1 MVEISRRTLMI
12 GGAGLA
18 GAAIVM
24 TKPGDESGPRDPY
37 FLGLQAALDE
47 AGIASPTLVVD
58 KARLGANIDTLV
70 SHLPSGM
77 AYRIVAKSLP
87 SLDLIAHIRQ
97 RSGSG
102 RLMTFNQPMLTALSK
117 AMPDADQLLG
127 KPLPVAAARSYFQ
140 SLAPEDAAAA
150 ANIQWLID
158 TPERLSQYRELA
170 RAAGQTLR
178 INLELDVGLH
188 RGGLEAGDTLR
199 AMLETL
205 RDSPELSFSGFMG
218 YEPHLAALPEALGW
232 RERARSGAWRR
243 YGEALALAA
252 EVLGAETV
260 AGLVRNAAGSPT
272 YRYYQSTEV
281 ANEISAGS
289 CLVKPTHFDTPLLE
303 PHLPASFIAAPV
315 IKSMPQTRLPG
326 LEFAA
331 EGQRAWDPNSSRT
344 VFTHGGN
351 WMADPV
357 DPPGLSYNKTFGRSS
372 NQEMLTGGHNL
383 AIEPDEF
390 VFFRPHQSEAVFLQ
404 FGDIAVFED
413 GRITQRWPVF
423 AASA

>member
-18 GAAIVM
+18 GAAILM

-37 FLGLQAALDE
+37 FLGLQAALDA
-47 AGIASPTLVVD
+47 AGIASPTLVID
-58 KARLGANIDTLV
+58 KARLDANIDTLM

-97 RSGSG
+97 RSGSD

-127 KPLPVAAARSYFQ
+127 KPLPVAAARTYFQ

-150 ANIQWLID
+150 SNIQWLID
-158 TPERLSQYRELA
+158 TPERLRQYQELA
-170 RAAGQTLR
+170 RSTGQTLR

-188 RGGLEAGDTLR
+188 RGGLEAGDTLK
-199 AMLETL
+199 AMLEML
-205 RDSPELSFSGFMG
+205 RDAPELEFSGFMG

-232 RERARSGAWRR
+232 RERAKSGAWRR
-243 YGEALALAA
+243 YGEALAQAA
-252 EVLGAETV
+252 EVLGADAV

-303 PHLPASFIAAPV
+303 PHLPASFIATPV

-331 EGQRAWDPNSSRT
+331 DGQRAWDPNTSRT
-344 VFTHGGN
+344 VFTYGGN

-383 AIEPDEF
+383 SIAPDEF

-423 AASA
+423 PASA

>member
-1 MVEISRRTLMI
+1 MPKITRRHLMI

-18 GAAIVM
+18 GAAILM
-24 TKPGDESGPRDPY
+24 SKPGDESGPRDPY
-37 FLGLQAALDE
+37 FLGMQAALTE
-47 AGIASPTLVVD
+47 AGIASPTLVID
-58 KARLGANIDTLV
+58 RTRLDANIDTLM
-70 SHLPSGM
+70 SHLPVGM

-87 SLDLIAHIRQ
+87 SLELIAHIQ
-97 RSGSG
+97 KRSGSD
-102 RLMTFNQPMLTALSK
+102 RLMTFNQPMLTALTQ
-117 AMPDADQLLG
+117 AIPDADQLLG
-127 KPLPVAAARSYFQ
+127 KPLPVAAARHYFNA
-140 SLAPEDAAAA
+140 LAPEHAAAA

-158 TPERLSQYRELA
+158 TPERLRQYQELA
-170 RAAGQTLR
+170 RATGQTLR

-188 RGGLEAGDTLR
+188 RGGLEAGDTLK

-205 RDSPELSFSGFMG
+205 RDAPEFTFAGFMG

-232 RERARSGAWRR
+232 RERAKSGAWRR
-243 YGEALALAA
+243 YGEALAQAGDIF
-252 EVLGAETV
+252 GAEAV
-260 AGLVRNAAGSPT
+260 MSLVRNAAGSPT
-272 YRYYQSTEV
+272 YRYYQSTEI

-303 PHLPASFIAAPV
+303 PHLPASFIATPV
-315 IKSMPQTRLPG
+315 IKSMPQTHLPG

-331 EGQRAWDPNSSRT
+331 DGQRVWDPNTART
-344 VFTHGGN
+344 VFIYGGN

-383 AIEPDEF
+383 AIAPDEF

-413 GRITQRWPVF
+413 GRIAERWKVF
-423 AASA
+423 EASA

>member
-18 GAAIVM
+18 GAAILM

-47 AGIASPTLVVD
+47 AGIASPTLVID
-58 KARLGANIDTLV
+58 QARLDANIDTLM
-70 SHLPSGM
+70 SHLPPGM

-97 RSGSG
+97 RSGSD

-127 KPLPVAAARSYFQ
+127 KPLPVAAARTYFQ

-158 TPERLSQYRELA
+158 TPERLRQYRELA
-170 RAAGQTLR
+170 GATGQTLR

-188 RGGLEAGDTLR
+188 RGGLEAGDTLK
-199 AMLETL
+199 AMLEML
-205 RDSPELSFSGFMG
+205 RDAPELEFSGFMG
-218 YEPHLAALPEALGW
+218 YEPHLAPLPEALGW
-232 RERARSGAWRR
+232 RERAKSGAWRR
-243 YGEALALAA
+243 YGEALAQAA
-252 EVLGAETV
+252 EVLGADAV

-303 PHLPASFIAAPV
+303 PHLPASFIATPV

-331 EGQRAWDPNSSRT
+331 DGQRAWDPNTSRT
-344 VFTHGGN
+344 VFTYGGN

-423 AASA
+423 PASA